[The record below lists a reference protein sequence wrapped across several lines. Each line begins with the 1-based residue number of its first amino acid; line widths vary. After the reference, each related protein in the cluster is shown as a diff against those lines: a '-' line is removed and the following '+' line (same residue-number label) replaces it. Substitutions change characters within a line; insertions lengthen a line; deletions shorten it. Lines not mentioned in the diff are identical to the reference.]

1 MADRIGPDQIV
12 VVDDDDALQTLMR
25 HMLRMPGTCLVPAS
39 SGEEALAAIRQ
50 GLPDLLLLDAILPDT
65 TGFELC
71 RSLREEH
78 SPEELPIL
86 MITALQDAASVDA
99 AFEAGADDYI
109 TKPINWAVLRQR
121 ITRLLA
127 AKRSRNELATTERVM
142 ERLIEHAPDALLSL
156 DASGAVLTANR
167 AARRLL
173 VGTETGIALEGRMLS
188 DLLGL
193 EAGAGAPVTEGEIA
207 VRGADGSVHA
217 LEVSAGRVSVGR
229 SSRWVVILRDVTDR
243 KRGEDELRYRAL
255 YDPLTQLPNRVLFL
269 DRLEQ
274 AMARMP
280 REGSLFSVVFLDLD
294 NFKSV
299 NDQAGHRAGDDYLA
313 EVARRLRGALRPGDT
328 VCRYGGD
335 EFCAL
340 LDGCSSADAWALMA
354 RLQEVLAEPITL
366 EGRTFHPT
374 ASIGLASCDGT
385 ASPREILERADAAMY
400 DAKRAGKG
408 CCRAYG
414 AAAMTWHSPSPGTP
428 GNDPPGYNP
437 ASR

>member
-1 MADRIGPDQIV
+1 MVDRIGPDQIV

-25 HMLRMPGTCLVPAS
+25 YMLRVPDTSLVPAS
-39 SGEEALAAIRQ
+39 SGEEALAVIRQ

-71 RSLREEH
+71 RRLREEH
-78 SPEELPIL
+78 PSEELPIL

-121 ITRLLA
+121 VTRLLA
-127 AKRSRNELATTERVM
+127 TQRNRNELATTERVM

-156 DASGAVLTANR
+156 DGEGTVLTANR

-173 VGTETGIALEGRMLS
+173 VGTETGSALQGRKLGG
-188 DLLGL
+188 LLGTG
-193 EAGAGAPVTEGEIA
+193 AGAGAPVAEGEIA
-207 VRGADGSVHA
+207 FRGDDGSVHA

-243 KRGEDELRYRAL
+243 KRGEDELRRQAL
-255 YDPLTQLPNRVLFL
+255 YDPLTELPNRVLFL

-274 AMARMP
+274 AVARAP
-280 REGSLFSVVFLDLD
+280 REGGVFSVAFIDLD
-294 NFKSV
+294 DFKSV
-299 NDQAGHRAGDDYLA
+299 NDQAGHQAGDDYLT
-313 EVARRLRGALRPGDT
+313 EVARRLRGSLRPGDT

-340 LDGCSSADAWALMA
+340 LDGCGAADAHALMA
-354 RLQEVLAEPITL
+354 RIREILTQPILL

-385 ASPREILERADAAMY
+385 VSAREVLERADAAMY
-400 DAKRAGKG
+400 EAKRAGKG
-408 CCRAYG
+408 GCRAYG
-414 AAAMTWHSPSPGTP
+414 EANAPLPRRPEPSPHLRFP
-428 GNDPPGYNP
+428 V
-437 ASR
+437 

>member
-1 MADRIGPDQIV
+1 MAERIGADQIV

-25 HMLRMPGTCLVPAS
+25 HMLRLPGTCLVPAS
-39 SGEEALAAIRQ
+39 SGQEALAAIRQ

-156 DASGAVLTANR
+156 DAEGAVLTANR
-167 AARRLL
+167 EARRLL
-173 VGTETGIALEGRMLS
+173 VGAGTEVALQGRKLAE
-188 DLLGL
+188 LLGL
-193 EAGAGAPVTEGEIA
+193 EAACGAPVAEGEIA
-207 VRGADGSVHA
+207 VRGADGTVHA
-217 LEVSAGRVSVGR
+217 LEVSVGQVSVGR
-229 SSRWVVILRDVTDR
+229 SSRWVIILRDVTDR

-274 AMARMP
+274 TMARAP
-280 REGSLFSVVFLDLD
+280 REESLFSVAFIDLD

-340 LDGCSSADAWALMA
+340 LDGCSSADAWDLLA
-354 RLQEVLAEPITL
+354 RIQEVLAEPITL

-374 ASIGLASCDGT
+374 ASIGLASCDGAT
-385 ASPREILERADAAMY
+385 SGREILERADAAMY

-408 CCRAYG
+408 GCRAWG
-414 AAAMTWHSPSPGTP
+414 MGLEWHRPSPGAP
-428 GNDPPGYNP
+428 GDDSPSYNP

>member
-1 MADRIGPDQIV
+1 MVDRVGPDQIV

-25 HMLRMPGTCLVPAS
+25 HMLRVPGTSLVPAS

-50 GLPDLLLLDAILPDT
+50 GLPELLLLDAILPDT

-71 RSLREEH
+71 RRLREEH
-78 SPEELPIL
+78 PSEELPIL

-121 ITRLLA
+121 VTRLLA
-127 AKRSRNELATTERVM
+127 AQRSRNELATTERVM

-156 DASGAVLTANR
+156 DDAGTVLTANR

-173 VGTETGIALEGRMLS
+173 VGTQAGSALQGRRLGE
-188 DLLGL
+188 LLGT
-193 EAGAGAPVTEGEIA
+193 GAGAEAPVAEGEIA
-207 VRGADGSVHA
+207 FQGTDGSLLA

-243 KRGEDELRYRAL
+243 KRGEDELRRRAL
-255 YDPLTQLPNRVLFL
+255 YDPLTELPNRVLFL

-274 AMARMP
+274 AVVRAS
-280 REGSLFSVVFLDLD
+280 RERSVFSVAFLDLD

-299 NDQAGHRAGDDYLA
+299 NDQAGHRVGDDYLA
-313 EVARRLRGALRPGDT
+313 EVARRLRGSLRPGDT

-340 LDGCSSADAWALMA
+340 LDACGAADARALME
-354 RLQEVLAEPITL
+354 RIRESLSEPITL

-374 ASIGLASCDGT
+374 ASIGLASGDG
-385 ASPREILERADAAMY
+385 AVSGLEILERADAAMY
-400 DAKRAGKG
+400 EAKRAGKG
-408 CCRAYG
+408 GCRAYG
-414 AAAMTWHSPSPGTP
+414 E
-428 GNDPPGYNP
+428 GNGEESAPLPRRLESSAHLRFP
-437 ASR
+437 V

>member
-1 MADRIGPDQIV
+1 MVERTGPDQIV

-25 HMLRMPGTCLVPAS
+25 HMLRVPGTSLVPAS

-50 GLPDLLLLDAILPDT
+50 GAPDLLLLDAILPDT

-71 RSLREEH
+71 RRLREEH
-78 SPEELPIL
+78 PSEELPIL

-121 ITRLLA
+121 VTRLLA
-127 AKRSRNELATTERVM
+127 TQRSRNELATTERVM

-156 DASGAVLTANR
+156 DGEGTVLTANR

-173 VGTETGIALEGRMLS
+173 LETETGSALQGRKLS
-188 DLLGL
+188 ELVGTGDGS
-193 EAGAGAPVTEGEIA
+193 GVPVAEGEIA
-207 VRGADGSVHA
+207 FRGADGLTRA

-243 KRGEDELRYRAL
+243 KRDEDELRRRAL
-255 YDPLTQLPNRVLFL
+255 YDPLTELPNRVLFL

-274 AMARMP
+274 AVVRSH
-280 REGSLFSVVFLDLD
+280 REGSVFSVAFIDLD
-294 NFKSV
+294 DFKSV

-313 EVARRLRGALRPGDT
+313 EVARRLHGSLRPGDT

-340 LDGCSSADAWALMA
+340 LDGCGAADARALME
-354 RLQEVLAEPITL
+354 RVREVLGEPIAL
-366 EGRTFHPT
+366 EGKTFHPT
-374 ASIGLASCDGT
+374 ASIGLASCHG
-385 ASPREILERADAAMY
+385 ALSARQILERADAAMY
-400 DAKRAGKG
+400 EAKRAGKG
-408 CCRAYG
+408 GCRAYG
-414 AAAMTWHSPSPGTP
+414 DEDAPSPRRREP
-428 GNDPPGYNP
+428 S
-437 ASR
+437 SRLRFPV

>member
-1 MADRIGPDQIV
+1 MADRSGPDQIV

-25 HMLRMPGTCLVPAS
+25 YMLRVPGTSLVPAS

-71 RSLREEH
+71 RRLREEH
-78 SPEELPIL
+78 LSEELPIL

-121 ITRLLA
+121 VTRLLA
-127 AKRSRNELATTERVM
+127 AQRSRNELATTEQVM

-156 DASGAVLTANR
+156 DGEGTVLTANR

-173 VGTETGIALEGRMLS
+173 VGTKTGSALQGRKLGE
-188 DLLGL
+188 LLGTG
-193 EAGAGAPVTEGEIA
+193 AGAGAPVAEGEIA
-207 VRGADGSVHA
+207 FGGEDGAVYA
-217 LEVSAGRVSVGR
+217 LEVSAGQVSVGR

-243 KRGEDELRYRAL
+243 KRGEDELRRQAL
-255 YDPLTQLPNRVLFL
+255 YDPLTELPNRVLFL

-274 AMARMP
+274 AVVRAP
-280 REGSLFSVVFLDLD
+280 REGDVFSVAFIDLD

-313 EVARRLRGALRPGDT
+313 EVARRLRGSLRPGDT

-340 LDGCSSADAWALMA
+340 LDGCGAAEA
-354 RLQEVLAEPITL
+354 RLLMERIQEVLSEPVLL
-366 EGRTFHPT
+366 EGRTFHPS
-374 ASIGLASCDGT
+374 ASIGLASCSG
-385 ASPREILERADAAMY
+385 AISAREVLERADAAMY
-400 DAKRAGKG
+400 EAKRSGKG
-408 CCRAYG
+408 GCRAYG
-414 AAAMTWHSPSPGTP
+414 EANTPPPPREPGPSSPLRF
-428 GNDPPGYNP
+428 PP
-437 ASR
+437 